1 MRYIVSE
8 GEKREKGEGGREKGR
23 GERRREKEG
32 KKPAG
37 KPADF
42 FFGGC
47 AYRFPRSREWNVL
60 FCRFFLGLREWKK
73 EFLAPDIC
81 RGRNE
86 YGGVYS
92 APRFPPFRRNLSFT
106 ENAGFCSSKL
116 LRLVSPPTNVGG
128 EEGTRLRIRCADSH
142 LCEEAGVATP
152 LRADEYAYC
161 QKDFFAPMSFNVKS
175 GC

>member
-8 GEKREKGEGGREKGR
+8 GEKREKRRRGEGEREKGR
-23 GERRREKEG
+23 EGG
-32 KKPAG
+32 KKTG
-37 KPADF
+37 GETRRF
-42 FFGGC
+42 FF
-47 AYRFPRSREWNVL
+47 
-60 FCRFFLGLREWKK
+60 GLREWKK

-128 EEGTRLRIRCADSH
+128 EEGTHLRIRCADSH